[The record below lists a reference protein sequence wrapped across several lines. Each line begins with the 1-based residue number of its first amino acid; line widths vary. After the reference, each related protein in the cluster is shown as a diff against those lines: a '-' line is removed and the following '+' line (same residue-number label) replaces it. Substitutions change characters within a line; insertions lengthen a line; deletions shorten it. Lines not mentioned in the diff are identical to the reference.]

1 VPEYAASVAIPRS
14 EPAPVERLDSL
25 RGMEMAPVPPAAHKR
40 RLLSVVVPLLDE
52 EPTLERLY
60 EELEDGVAPTG
71 LEWEVVFVDD
81 GSTDGSYRELVRL
94 HAAHLNV
101 RVVRLR
107 RNFGKAAAL
116 AAGIEVAAGDVI
128 VTMDADLQDD
138 PAEIPSLLAKLDE
151 GFDVVSGWKCDR
163 HDPFVRRFVSRIY
176 NAATRLATGV
186 KLHDMNC
193 GLKVYRAEVFDHVR
207 LYGERHRFVPVLAH
221 HLGFSVTE
229 LPVNHRPRANGHS
242 KFGIERYLR
251 APFDLLTIVF
261 MGRYRH
267 RPLHLFG
274 GVGLGASLV
283 GVAILAY
290 LTVLKAQGQGI
301 GARPLL
307 LLGVLLVVVGVQL
320 LSLGLIGEMLT
331 SYHEE
336 KLQSTRSDRAHV
348 RDVLR

>member
-1 VPEYAASVAIPRS
+1 VAISGRERTRAETHGVDLVADAPAPRGAAS
-14 EPAPVERLDSL
+14 E
-25 RGMEMAPVPPAAHKR
+25 R
-40 RLLSVVVPLLDE
+40 RLLSIVVPLLNE
-52 EPTLERLY
+52 EATLEQLY
-60 EELEDGVAPTG
+60 RELEAALAPTG
-71 LEWEVVFVDD
+71 LDWEVVFVDD
-81 GSTDGSYRELVRL
+81 GSTDGSYRDLVRL
-94 HAAHLNV
+94 HAAHLNI

-116 AAGIEVAAGDVI
+116 AAGIEVAAGEVV

-138 PAEIPSLLAKLDE
+138 PAEIPNLLAKLDD
-151 GFDVVSGWKCDR
+151 GYDVVSGWKCDR

-176 NAATRLATGV
+176 NTATRLATGV

-193 GLKVYRAEVFDHVR
+193 GLKAYRAEVFQHVR

-221 HLGFSVTE
+221 HLGFSVAE
-229 LPVNHRPRANGHS
+229 LPVNHRPRMNGHS
-242 KFGIERYLR
+242 RFGIERYLR

-274 GVGLGASLV
+274 GLGVTASV
-283 GVAILAY
+283 AGAAILIY
-290 LTVLKAQGQGI
+290 LTIDKIGGAGI
-301 GARPLL
+301 GGRPLL
-307 LLGVLLVVVGVQL
+307 LLGVLLVVVGVQF

-331 SYHEE
+331 GHHEE
-336 KLQSTRSDRAHV
+336 KVQSSGAGPAHV

>member
-1 VPEYAASVAIPRS
+1 VISGGKRTRAGQTYPVDLIDDA
-14 EPAPVERLDSL
+14 PAPRDSDP
-25 RGMEMAPVPPAAHKR
+25 ER
-40 RLLSVVVPLLDE
+40 RLLSVVVPLLNE
-52 EPTLERLY
+52 ETTLEQLY
-60 EELEDGVAPTG
+60 RELAAALAPTG

-101 RVVRLR
+101 GVVRLR

-116 AAGIEVAAGDVI
+116 AAGIEVAAGEVV

-138 PAEIPSLLAKLDE
+138 PAEIPNLLAKLDD

-176 NAATRLATGV
+176 NTATRVATGV
-186 KLHDMNC
+186 RLHDMNC
-193 GLKVYRAEVFDHVR
+193 GLKVYRAEVFEHVQ

-221 HLGFSVTE
+221 HLGFSVAE
-229 LPVNHRPRANGHS
+229 LPVNHRARESGRS
-242 KFGIERYLR
+242 RFGFERYLR

-274 GVGLGASLV
+274 GLGLLTGFTGFV
-283 GVAILAY
+283 ILTY
-290 LTVLKAQGQGI
+290 LTAIKIGGAGI
-301 GARPLL
+301 GGRPLL
-307 LLGVLLVVVGVQL
+307 LLGALLVVVGVQL
-320 LSLGLIGEMLT
+320 LSLGLIGEMIT
-331 SYHEE
+331 SNHAE
-336 KLQSTRSDRAHV
+336 KEGRREGPSQI
-348 RDVLR
+348 RDLLG

>member
-1 VPEYAASVAIPRS
+1 VAITGGQRAWVG
-14 EPAPVERLDSL
+14 EVD
-25 RGMEMAPVPPAAHKR
+25 MAAEAIVQQSSSGR
-40 RLLSVVVPLLDE
+40 RMLSVVVPLLDE
-52 EPTLERLY
+52 EATLDQLY
-60 EELEDGVAPTG
+60 RELEAALAGAG
-71 LEWEVVFVDD
+71 LDWEVVFVDD

-116 AAGIEVAAGDVI
+116 SAGIEVAAGEII

-138 PAEIPSLLAKLDE
+138 PGEIPNLLAKLDD

-163 HDPFVRRFVSRIY
+163 HDPFFRRFVSRVY
-176 NAATRLATGV
+176 NTATRLSTGV

-193 GLKVYRAEVFDHVR
+193 GLKAYRAEVFEHVR

-221 HLGFSVTE
+221 HLGFSVAE
-229 LPVNHRPRANGHS
+229 LPVNHRARENGRS
-242 KFGIERYLR
+242 RFGIERYLR

-274 GVGLGASLV
+274 GVGVMASVAGA
-283 GVAILAY
+283 AILGY
-290 LTVLKAQGQGI
+290 LTVDKLGGSGI
-301 GARPLL
+301 GGRPLL
-307 LLGVLLVVVGVQL
+307 MLGVLLVVVGIQF

-331 SYHEE
+331 GNHEE
-336 KLQSTRSDRAHV
+336 KLQASGAGRAHV

>member
-1 VPEYAASVAIPRS
+1 MAVSHS
-14 EPAPVERLDSL
+14 ETMPAGRADFNELRDSDPVVQDS
-25 RGMEMAPVPPAAHKR
+25 GAKP
-40 RLLSVVVPLLDE
+40 RLLSVVVPLLNE
-52 EPTLERLY
+52 EATLEQLY
-60 EELEDGVAPTG
+60 SELDTA
-71 LEWEVVFVDD
+71 LAAADLDWEVVFVDD

-116 AAGIEVAAGDVI
+116 AAGIEVAAGEVI

-138 PAEIPSLLAKLDE
+138 PAEIPSLLAKLDD

-176 NAATRLATGV
+176 NTATGLATGV

-193 GLKVYRAEVFDHVR
+193 GLKAYRAEVFEHVH

-221 HLGFSVTE
+221 HLGFSVAE
-229 LPVNHRPRANGHS
+229 LPVNHRARENGHS

-274 GVGLGASLV
+274 GVGVLSSVV

-290 LTVLKAQGQGI
+290 LTVIKI
-301 GARPLL
+301 GGAAIGGRPLL

-331 SYHEE
+331 SHHEE
-336 KLQSTRSDRAHV
+336 KVQATRAGRAHV

>member
-1 VPEYAASVAIPRS
+1 MV
-14 EPAPVERLDSL
+14 
-25 RGMEMAPVPPAAHKR
+25 
-40 RLLSVVVPLLDE
+40 SVVVPLLNE
-52 EPTLERLY
+52 EATLEQLY
-60 EELEDGVAPTG
+60 EELESAFAATG
-71 LEWEVVFVDD
+71 IQWEVVFVDD

-116 AAGIEVAAGDVI
+116 SAGIEAAAGDVV

-138 PAEIPSLLAKLDE
+138 PAEIPRLLAKLDE
-151 GFDVVSGWKCDR
+151 GFDIVSGWKCDR

-176 NAATRLATGV
+176 NTATRFATGV

-193 GLKVYRAEVFDHVR
+193 GLKAYRAEVFEHVH

-229 LPVNHRPRANGHS
+229 LPVNHRARANGHS
-242 KFGIERYLR
+242 RFGIERYLR
-251 APFDLLTIVF
+251 APFDLLTILF
-261 MGRYRH
+261 MGRYRY

-274 GVGLGASLV
+274 GLGLSSSLA
-283 GVAILAY
+283 GGAILAY
-290 LTVLKAQGQGI
+290 LTVDKI
-301 GARPLL
+301 GGSAIGGRPLL
-307 LLGVLLVVVGVQL
+307 LLGVLLVVVGIQF

-331 SYHEE
+331 SHHEE
-336 KLQSTRSDRAHV
+336 RDRAGRRRRAHV

>member
-1 VPEYAASVAIPRS
+1 MAISRS
-14 EPAPVERLDSL
+14 EMARAEERDPVDLAGDA
-25 RGMEMAPVPPAAHKR
+25 RGGPKGPSAR
-40 RLLSVVVPLLDE
+40 RLLSVVIPLLNE
-52 EPTLERLY
+52 EATLEALY
-60 EELEDGVAPTG
+60 RELETALAPTG

-138 PAEIPSLLAKLDE
+138 PAEIPSLLVRLDD

-176 NAATRLATGV
+176 NTATRLATGV

-193 GLKVYRAEVFDHVR
+193 GLKAYRAEVFEHVQ

-229 LPVNHRPRANGHS
+229 LPVNHRARTNGRS
-242 KFGIERYLR
+242 RFGIERYLR

-261 MGRYRH
+261 MGRYRQ

-274 GVGLGASLV
+274 GVGVSASIAGAAV
-283 GVAILAY
+283 LAY
-290 LTVLKAQGQGI
+290 LTAVKIGGSGI
-301 GARPLL
+301 GDRPLL
-307 LLGVLLVVVGVQL
+307 LLGVLLVVVGVQF
-320 LSLGLIGEMLT
+320 LSIGLIGEMLT
-331 SYHEE
+331 SHHQE
-336 KLQSTRSDRAHV
+336 KLQATRGAPAHV

>member
-1 VPEYAASVAIPRS
+1 MAISRS
-14 EPAPVERLDSL
+14 EIARAERRDPIELADRAPEVR
-25 RGMEMAPVPPAAHKR
+25 RGEATRKV
-40 RLLSVVVPLLDE
+40 SVVVPLLNE
-52 EPTLERLY
+52 EATLEALY
-60 EELEDGVAPTG
+60 GELETALTAAG

-116 AAGIEVAAGDVI
+116 AAGIEVASGEVI

-138 PAEIPSLLAKLDE
+138 PAEIPNLLAKLDD

-176 NAATRLATGV
+176 NTATRLATGV

-193 GLKVYRAEVFDHVR
+193 GLKVYRAEVFEHVH

-221 HLGFSVTE
+221 HLGFGVTE
-229 LPVNHRPRANGHS
+229 LPVNHRARENGKS
-242 KFGIERYLR
+242 RFGIERYLR

-261 MGRYRH
+261 MGRYRY

-274 GVGLGASLV
+274 GVGLTASLA
-283 GVAILAY
+283 GGAILAY
-290 LTVLKAQGQGI
+290 LTADKIGGAGI
-301 GARPLL
+301 GGRPLL
-307 LLGVLLVVVGVQL
+307 LLGVLLVVVGIQF

-331 SYHEE
+331 SQHEE
-336 KLQSTRSDRAHV
+336 KVQASGTRQAHV

>member
-1 VPEYAASVAIPRS
+1 MTAVEVSTSSSTDVRGGRVP
-14 EPAPVERLDSL
+14 
-25 RGMEMAPVPPAAHKR
+25 RGQLV
-40 RLLSVVVPLLDE
+40 SVVVPLLNE
-52 EPTLERLY
+52 GVTLERLY
-60 EELEDGVAPTG
+60 RELDAALSPAG

-116 AAGIEVAAGDVI
+116 AAGIEVASGEIV

-138 PAEIPSLLAKLDE
+138 AAEIPNLVAKLDE

-163 HDPFVRRFVSRIY
+163 HDPLVRRLASRVY
-176 NAATRLATGV
+176 NGVTRLATGV

-193 GLKVYRAEVFDHVR
+193 GLKACRAEVFEHVR

-229 LPVNHRPRANGHS
+229 LPVNHRARVNGRS
-242 KFGIERYLR
+242 RFGIERYLR

-261 MGRYRH
+261 MGRYRY

-274 GVGLGASLV
+274 GIGLASSMGGL
-283 GVAILAY
+283 AILAY
-290 LTVLKAQGQGI
+290 LTADKIGGAGI
-301 GARPLL
+301 GGRPLL
-307 LLGVLLVVVGVQL
+307 LLGVLLVVVGVQF
-320 LSLGLIGEMLT
+320 LSLGLVGEMLT
-331 SYHEE
+331 SHHEE
-336 KLQSTRSDRAHV
+336 KVQAAQSRPAHV

>member
-1 VPEYAASVAIPRS
+1 VAVIREARTRAEPR
-14 EPAPVERLDSL
+14 APVELTEETSAVRDS
-25 RGMEMAPVPPAAHKR
+25 ESPR
-40 RLLSVVVPLLDE
+40 RTLSVVAASFNKKA
-52 EPTLERLY
+52 TLERLY
-60 EELEDGVAPTG
+60 DELDHALAQTG

-116 AAGIEVAAGDVI
+116 AAGIEVAAGDLI

-138 PAEIPSLLAKLDE
+138 PAEIPNLIAKLDD

-163 HDPFVRRFVSRIY
+163 HDPFVRRVVSRIY
-176 NAATRLATGV
+176 NTATRLATGV

-193 GLKVYRAEVFDHVR
+193 GLKAYRAEVFEYVH
-207 LYGERHRFVPVLAH
+207 LYGERHRFVPVLAD
-221 HLGFSVTE
+221 HLGFTVTE
-229 LPVNHRPRANGHS
+229 LPVNHRARANGS
-242 KFGIERYLR
+242 SRFGIERYLR

-261 MGRYRH
+261 MGRYRN

-274 GVGLGASLV
+274 GIGVMASVAGA
-283 GVAILAY
+283 AILAY
-290 LTVLKAQGQGI
+290 LTAIKIGGAGI
-301 GARPLL
+301 GNRPLL
-307 LLGVLLVVVGVQL
+307 MLGILLVVVGVQL

-331 SYHEE
+331 SHHEE
-336 KLQSTRSDRAHV
+336 KVRASRSGRMQV

>member
-1 VPEYAASVAIPRS
+1 VAISSGRVTRT
-14 EPAPVERLDSL
+14 EERDPVELTGNTANL
-25 RGMEMAPVPPAAHKR
+25 RKAAPGR
-40 RLLSVVVPLLDE
+40 RTLSVVVPLLNE
-52 EPTLERLY
+52 EATLAQLY
-60 EELEDGVAPTG
+60 REIDAALAPTA

-81 GSTDGSYRELVRL
+81 GSTDGSYRELTLL
-94 HAAHLNV
+94 HSAHLNV

-116 AAGIEVAAGDVI
+116 AAGIEVATGDVI

-138 PAEIPSLLAKLDE
+138 PAEIPNLVAKLDE

-163 HDPFVRRFVSRIY
+163 HDPFTRRFVSGIY
-176 NAATRLATGV
+176 NKATRLVTGV

-193 GLKVYRAEVFDHVR
+193 GLKAYRAEVFEHVH

-221 HLGFSVTE
+221 HLGFGVTE
-229 LPVNHRPRANGHS
+229 LPVNHRPRTNGRS
-242 KFGIERYLR
+242 RFGIERYLR
-251 APFDLLTIVF
+251 APFDLLTIAF

-274 GVGLGASLV
+274 GLGAIASIA
-283 GVAILAY
+283 GAIILGY
-290 LTVLKAQGQGI
+290 LTVIKIGGSGI
-301 GARPLL
+301 GGRPLL
-307 LLGVLLVVVGVQL
+307 LLGVLLVVVGIQF

-331 SYHEE
+331 SQREE
-336 KLQSTRSDRAHV
+336 AQVIGRGRAHV

>member
-1 VPEYAASVAIPRS
+1 VAISRS
-14 EPAPVERLDSL
+14 EIARGELRDPIEFADRAPEVR
-25 RGMEMAPVPPAAHKR
+25 RGEAAPLK
-40 RLLSVVVPLLDE
+40 LSVVVPLLNE
-52 EPTLERLY
+52 EATLEALY
-60 EELEDGVAPTG
+60 GELETALTAAG

-116 AAGIEVAAGDVI
+116 AAGIEVATGDVI

-138 PAEIPSLLAKLDE
+138 PAEIPNLLARLDD

-176 NAATRLATGV
+176 NRATRLATGV

-193 GLKVYRAEVFDHVR
+193 GLKAYRAEVFEHVH

-221 HLGFSVTE
+221 HLGFGVTE
-229 LPVNHRPRANGHS
+229 LPVNHRARENGKS

-261 MGRYRH
+261 MGRYRY

-274 GVGLGASLV
+274 GVGLTASLA
-283 GVAILAY
+283 GGAILAY
-290 LTVLKAQGQGI
+290 LTIDKIGGAGI
-301 GARPLL
+301 GGRPLL
-307 LLGVLLVVVGVQL
+307 LLGVLLVVVGIQF

-331 SYHEE
+331 SQHEE
-336 KLQSTRSDRAHV
+336 KVQASGTRQAHV

>member
-1 VPEYAASVAIPRS
+1 MAISRS
-14 EPAPVERLDSL
+14 EPAPAEL
-25 RGMEMAPVPPAAHKR
+25 RGPVELLGDAAAVSGASAR
-40 RLLSVVVPLLDE
+40 RTLSVVVPLLNE
-52 EPTLERLY
+52 EATLEQLY
-60 EELEDGVAPTG
+60 RELEAALAPAG
-71 LEWEVVFVDD
+71 LDWEVVYVDD
-81 GSTDGSYRELVRL
+81 GSTDGSHRELVRL

-116 AAGIEVAAGDVI
+116 AAGIEVATGEVI

-138 PAEIPSLLAKLDE
+138 PAEIPNLLAKLDE

-163 HDPFVRRFVSRIY
+163 RDPFARRFVSRIY
-176 NAATRLATGV
+176 NGVTRAATGV

-193 GLKVYRAEVFDHVR
+193 GLKAYRAEVFDHVQ

-229 LPVNHRPRANGHS
+229 LPVNHRPRTNGHS
-242 KFGIERYLR
+242 RFGIERYLR

-274 GVGLGASLV
+274 ALGVTSSVAGA
-283 GVAILAY
+283 AILVY
-290 LTVLKAQGQGI
+290 LTVIKI
-301 GARPLL
+301 GGAKIGDRPLL
-307 LLGVLLVVVGVQL
+307 LLGVLLVVVGVQF
-320 LSLGLIGEMLT
+320 LSLGLIGELLT
-331 SYHEE
+331 SHNEE
-336 KLQSTRSDRAHV
+336 RAKASGTASAQV
-348 RDVLR
+348 RDVMR

>member
-1 VPEYAASVAIPRS
+1 VAISSGRVTPTQQRD
-14 EPAPVERLDSL
+14 PVELTGNAADL
-25 RGMEMAPVPPAAHKR
+25 REAAPGR
-40 RLLSVVVPLLDE
+40 RTLSVVVPLLNE
-52 EPTLERLY
+52 EATLAQLY
-60 EELEDGVAPTG
+60 REIEDALAPTG

-81 GSTDGSYRELVRL
+81 GSTDGSYRELVVL
-94 HAAHLNV
+94 HGAHLNV

-116 AAGIEVAAGDVI
+116 AAGIEIATGDVI

-138 PAEIPSLLAKLDE
+138 AAEIPNLVAKLDE

-176 NAATRLATGV
+176 NTATRLTTGV

-193 GLKVYRAEVFDHVR
+193 GLKAYRAEVFEHVH

-221 HLGFSVTE
+221 HLGFGIAE
-229 LPVNHRPRANGHS
+229 LPVNHRSRTNGQS
-242 KFGIERYLR
+242 RFGIERYLR

-274 GVGLGASLV
+274 GLGVIASMLGA
-283 GVAILAY
+283 AILAY
-290 LTVLKAQGQGI
+290 LTVLKIGGSGI
-301 GARPLL
+301 GDRPLL
-307 LLGVLLVVVGVQL
+307 MLGVLLVVVGIQF

-331 SYHEE
+331 SNHEE
-336 KLQSTRSDRAHV
+336 KVQATRSRGPHV
-348 RDVLR
+348 RDILR

>member
-1 VPEYAASVAIPRS
+1 MAISRS
-14 EPAPVERLDSL
+14 ELTRAELPGPIELAGRAPEPR
-25 RGMEMAPVPPAAHKR
+25 RGEAAP
-40 RLLSVVVPLLDE
+40 RLLSVVVPLLNE
-52 EPTLERLY
+52 EATLASLY
-60 EELEDGVAPTG
+60 RELEAALTSAG

-94 HAAHLNV
+94 HGAHLNV

-138 PAEIPSLLAKLDE
+138 PAEIPNLLAKLDD
-151 GFDVVSGWKCDR
+151 GFDLVSGWKCDR

-176 NAATRLATGV
+176 NTATRLATGV

-193 GLKVYRAEVFDHVR
+193 GLKAYRAEVFEHVR

-221 HLGFSVTE
+221 HLGFGVTE
-229 LPVNHRPRANGHS
+229 LPVNHRPRMNGS
-242 KFGIERYLR
+242 SRFGIERYLR

-261 MGRYRH
+261 MGRYRY

-274 GVGLGASLV
+274 GVGLSASLA
-283 GVAILAY
+283 GGAILAY
-290 LTVLKAQGQGI
+290 LTADKIGGAGI
-301 GARPLL
+301 GGRPLL
-307 LLGVLLVVVGVQL
+307 LLGVLLVVVGIQF

-331 SYHEE
+331 SQHEE
-336 KLQSTRSDRAHV
+336 KTQASGTPRAHV
-348 RDVLR
+348 RDVLH

>member
-1 VPEYAASVAIPRS
+1 VAIPSR
-14 EPAPVERLDSL
+14 EEARVEQLGLVESIHD
-25 RGMEMAPVPPAAHKR
+25 AAAVRAASTKK
-40 RLLSVVVPLLDE
+40 LSVVVPLLNE
-52 EPTLERLY
+52 GATLAQLY
-60 EELEDGVAPTG
+60 RELDAALAPTG
-71 LEWEVVFVDD
+71 IEWEVVFVDD
-81 GSTDGSYRELVRL
+81 GSTDGSYRELVHL
-94 HAAHLNV
+94 HSAHLNV

-116 AAGIEVAAGDVI
+116 AAGLEVATGELV

-138 PAEIPSLLAKLDE
+138 PAEIPNLLAKLDD

-193 GLKVYRAEVFDHVR
+193 GLKAYRAEVFDHVR

-229 LPVNHRPRANGHS
+229 LPVNHRARTNGNS
-242 KFGIERYLR
+242 RFGIERYLR

-274 GVGLGASLV
+274 GLGVTASLA
-283 GVAILAY
+283 GVAILGY
-290 LTVLKAQGQGI
+290 LTVVKAGGAGI
-301 GARPLL
+301 GGRPLL
-307 LLGVLLVVVGVQL
+307 LLGILLIVVGVQF
-320 LSLGLIGEMLT
+320 LSLGLIGEMLA
-331 SYHEE
+331 SHHED
-336 KLQSTRSDRAHV
+336 KVHALRSGRHV

>member
-1 VPEYAASVAIPRS
+1 MAISRSRAASAGRHDPLELAGSAPDPRGKTS
-14 EPAPVERLDSL
+14 SRRMLSL
-25 RGMEMAPVPPAAHKR
+25 
-40 RLLSVVVPLLDE
+40 VVPLLNE
-52 EPTLERLY
+52 EATLTQLY
-60 EELEDGVAPTG
+60 KEIQDALDATG

-81 GSTDGSYRELVRL
+81 GSSDGSYRELVLL

-116 AAGIEVAAGDVI
+116 AAGIDVAAGDVI

-138 PAEIPSLLAKLDE
+138 PAEIPNLVAKLDD
-151 GFDVVSGWKCDR
+151 GFDIVSGWKCDR
-163 HDPFVRRFVSRIY
+163 NDPFVRRFVSRIY
-176 NAATRLATGV
+176 NTATSIATGV
-186 KLHDMNC
+186 RLHDMNC
-193 GLKVYRAEVFDHVR
+193 GLKAYRAEVFEHVH

-229 LPVNHRPRANGHS
+229 LPVNHRARANGHS
-242 KFGIERYLR
+242 RFGIERYLR

-274 GVGLGASLV
+274 GVGFTAALL

-290 LTVLKAQGQGI
+290 LTVLKIGGAGI
-301 GARPLL
+301 GNRPLL
-307 LLGVLLVVVGVQL
+307 MLGVLLVVVGVQF
-320 LSLGLIGEMLT
+320 LSIGLIGEMLT
-331 SYHEE
+331 SHHEE
-336 KLQSTRSDRAHV
+336 KAQAGRSAGVHV

>member
-1 VPEYAASVAIPRS
+1 MARAEQPDAGGLIAESRAVPEPLPR
-14 EPAPVERLDSL
+14 
-25 RGMEMAPVPPAAHKR
+25 KR
-40 RLLSVVVPLLDE
+40 CVSIVVPLLNE
-52 EPTLERLY
+52 EATLERLY
-60 EELEDGVAPTG
+60 EELENALVPTG

-107 RNFGKAAAL
+107 RNFGKADAL
-116 AAGIEVAAGDVI
+116 AAGIEVAAGEVI

-138 PAEIPSLLAKLDE
+138 PAEIPNLLAKLDD

-163 HDPFVRRFVSRIY
+163 RDPFVRRFVSRIY
-176 NAATRLATGV
+176 NTATRVATGV

-193 GLKVYRAEVFDHVR
+193 GLKAYRAEVFEHVR

-229 LPVNHRPRANGHS
+229 LPVNHRARANGHS
-242 KFGIERYLR
+242 RFGIERYLR

-274 GVGLGASLV
+274 GLGLTASV
-283 GVAILAY
+283 AGGAILAY
-290 LTVLKAQGQGI
+290 LTVIKVGGARI
-301 GARPLL
+301 GDRPLL
-307 LLGVLLVVVGVQL
+307 MLGVLLVVVGIQF

-331 SYHEE
+331 SHHEE
-336 KLQSTRSDRAHV
+336 KVYSGRTRRAHV

>member
-1 VPEYAASVAIPRS
+1 VAVSRS
-14 EPAPVERLDSL
+14 ESTPAERAGFGELAGDGPFGEDLS
-25 RGMEMAPVPPAAHKR
+25 AKR
-40 RLLSVVVPLLDE
+40 RLLSVVVPLLNE
-52 EPTLERLY
+52 QATLEPLY
-60 EELEDGVAPTG
+60 SELDATLAAAG

-101 RVVRLR
+101 RIVRLR

-116 AAGIEVAAGDVI
+116 AAGIEVAAGEVI

-138 PAEIPSLLAKLDE
+138 PAEIPNLLAKLDD

-176 NAATRLATGV
+176 NTATRLATGV

-193 GLKVYRAEVFDHVR
+193 GLKAYRAEVFEHVH

-221 HLGFSVTE
+221 HLGFSVAE
-229 LPVNHRPRANGHS
+229 LPVNHRPRTNGQS
-242 KFGIERYLR
+242 RFGIERYLR

-274 GVGLGASLV
+274 GVGVTASIA
-283 GVAILAY
+283 GGAILGY
-290 LTVLKAQGQGI
+290 LTVVKIGGAGI
-301 GARPLL
+301 GGRPLL
-307 LLGVLLVVVGVQL
+307 LLGVLLLVVGIQF

-331 SYHEE
+331 SHHEE
-336 KLQSTRSDRAHV
+336 KAQATRGGRAHV

>member
-1 VPEYAASVAIPRS
+1 MAISGGERARGEQTYPVDLIDH
-14 EPAPVERLDSL
+14 EPAVQ
-25 RGMEMAPVPPAAHKR
+25 GAAPQR
-40 RLLSVVVPLLDE
+40 RTLSVVVPLLDE
-52 EPTLERLY
+52 EATLEQLY
-60 EELEDGVAPTG
+60 RELEAALVPTG
-71 LEWEVVFVDD
+71 LDWEVVFVDD

-116 AAGIEVAAGDVI
+116 AAGIEVAAGELI

-138 PAEIPSLLAKLDE
+138 PAEIPNLVAKLDD
-151 GFDVVSGWKCDR
+151 GFDIVSGWKCDR

-176 NAATRLATGV
+176 NTATRLATGV

-193 GLKVYRAEVFDHVR
+193 GLKAYRAEVFQHVR

-221 HLGFSVTE
+221 HLGFSVAE
-229 LPVNHRPRANGHS
+229 LPVNHRPRTNGHS
-242 KFGIERYLR
+242 RFGIERYLR

-274 GVGLGASLV
+274 GVGVTAALG
-283 GVAILAY
+283 GVAILGY
-290 LTVLKAQGQGI
+290 LTVDKIEGAGI
-301 GARPLL
+301 GGRPLL
-307 LLGVLLVVVGVQL
+307 LLGVLLVVVGVQF

-331 SYHEE
+331 GHHEE
-336 KLQSTRSDRAHV
+336 KLQASGTGPAHA

>member
-1 VPEYAASVAIPRS
+1 VAISRSEIARGEPRDPVEHADHAPELPRGAASAR
-14 EPAPVERLDSL
+14 
-25 RGMEMAPVPPAAHKR
+25 K
-40 RLLSVVVPLLDE
+40 LSVVVPLLNE
-52 EPTLERLY
+52 EATLEALY
-60 EELEDGVAPTG
+60 RELDTALASSG

-116 AAGIEVAAGDVI
+116 AAGIEVATGDVI

-138 PAEIPSLLAKLDE
+138 PAEIPNLLARLDD

-176 NAATRLATGV
+176 NRATRLATGV

-193 GLKVYRAEVFDHVR
+193 GLKAYRSEIFEHVR

-229 LPVNHRPRANGHS
+229 LPVNHRPRTNGS
-242 KFGIERYLR
+242 SRFGIERYLR

-261 MGRYRH
+261 MGRYRY

-274 GVGLGASLV
+274 GVGVTSSV
-283 GVAILAY
+283 GGTAILGY
-290 LTVLKAQGQGI
+290 LTVVKVSGAGI
-301 GARPLL
+301 GNRPLL
-307 LLGVLLVVVGVQL
+307 LLGVLLVVVGIQF

-331 SYHEE
+331 SQHEE
-336 KLQSTRSDRAHV
+336 KVSASGARRPHV